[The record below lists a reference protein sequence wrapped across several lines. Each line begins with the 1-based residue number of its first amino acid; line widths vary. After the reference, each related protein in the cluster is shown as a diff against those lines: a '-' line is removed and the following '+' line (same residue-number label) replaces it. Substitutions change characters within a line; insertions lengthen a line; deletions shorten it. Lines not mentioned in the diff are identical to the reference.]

1 MDTASKPP
9 QPARPTDRVLEALST
24 LAALIDRSINE
35 VKALDSEFQNRIE
48 ASVSEARARLE
59 EEFTKRIRDLTA
71 ESEAERNRMRADLE
85 KISEAGVQWEAER
98 TRLNAELE
106 KLARVQAQ
114 TQAEAERAVMA
125 MKAASAA
132 AKTAKAGAS
141 VNSGVL
147 NAEIQR
153 IEGLIREISDII
165 ENPATELS
173 TVIRKNVERAE
184 LESYLKGIRFA
195 LNPDPPKL

>member
-1 MDTASKPP
+1 MDTATKSP
-9 QPARPTDRVLEALST
+9 QGSRLTDRVLEALST

-35 VKALDSEFQNRIE
+35 VKALESQFQNRIE
-48 ASVSEARARLE
+48 ASVTEARAKFE
-59 EEFTKRIRDLTA
+59 EESTKRITDLTA
-71 ESEAERNRMRADLE
+71 ESQAERNRLSKDLD
-85 KISEAGVQWEAER
+85 KISQAGVEWEAER
-98 TRLNAELE
+98 TRLNVELE
-106 KLARVQAQ
+106 KLARLQAA
-114 TQAEAERAVMA
+114 TQAEAQSAIMA
-125 MKAASAA
+125 MKAASSA

-141 VNSGVL
+141 INTDVL

-153 IEGLIREISDII
+153 IEGLIKEISDLI

-195 LNPDPPKL
+195 LNTDTPK